1 MANRGIWVIGCWILL
16 VFTLGGSLSAQ
27 DVTVSRE
34 IRLNT
39 KMPRFKLLGKTGA
52 GYAALRYG
60 ESQMVFDLYNNRLN
74 LQRSQT
80 VKLNQ
85 AIYEDAF
92 VDAEGGWVLLH
103 RPTKDS
109 STLAA
114 VRLNN
119 QLQLQNEINVTL
131 DAIPQSRRSPDGRYK
146 VYQSEYGNA
155 YVVLRSASNSSQ
167 LEQVA
172 IYDKNFEAI
181 ASYSITISPEDRFN
195 QILITQSRD
204 VYLLFTENT
213 ARPKP
218 FILYLAAEGSTSL
231 VRHNIPM
238 ETFPYHPGKIKYD
251 AMQDKLIFASL
262 YSDRK
267 EDENY
272 GATGLI
278 HGYFDGQHWDL
289 EEEEFSHNML
299 TDLTGQALRQSDNRL
314 KTYYVNRIIPSALDS
329 SYTLLME
336 SFYSEEEQ
344 VFVPSVFATTTLSNY
359 RTVELYYYNDII
371 ALQRSPYYEV
381 DDYTILRKSQLSEND
396 NGRYSG
402 IFLMNRRK
410 ELSLLYAD
418 AITLD
423 GNYNRF
429 VLTGKNVAKESLFNL
444 GQKEVLPLTKLAQ
457 QTAVNECIMP
467 SYVNNKM
474 KLLKI
479 TWF

>member
-1 MANRGIWVIGCWILL
+1 MANRCTAVLLCWILL
-16 VFTLGGSLSAQ
+16 VFSVGASLLAQ

-39 KMPRFKLLGKTGA
+39 KMPRFKLLGKTGT

-60 ESQMVFDLYNNRLN
+60 QSQLVFDLYNHRLN
-74 LQRSQT
+74 LKGSQT

-85 AIYEDAF
+85 ALYEDAF
-92 VDAEGGWVLLH
+92 VDAKGGWLLLH

-109 STLAA
+109 STLSA
-114 VRLNN
+114 VRLNAE
-119 QLQLQNEINVTL
+119 LQLQNEVNITL
-131 DAIPQSRRSPDGRYK
+131 DAIPQGRRSPDGRYK

-155 YVVLRSASNSSQ
+155 YVVMRSASNSSQ
-167 LEQVA
+167 LDQVVL
-172 IYDKNFEAI
+172 YNENFELI
-181 ASYSITISPEDRFN
+181 ASYPITISPEDRFN
-195 QILITQSRD
+195 QILITQSGEA
-204 VYLLFTENT
+204 YLLFTEDGDH
-213 ARPKP
+213 PKP
-218 FILYLAAEGSTSL
+218 FILYLSSESSASP
-231 VRHNIPM
+231 VRYNVPM
-238 ETFPYHPGKIKYD
+238 KSFPYHPGKIKYD
-251 AMQDKLIFASL
+251 AKQDKLIFASL

-278 HGYFDGQHWDL
+278 HGYFDGQYWDL
-289 EEEEFSHNML
+289 EEERFSHNML

-314 KTYYVNRIIPSALDS
+314 KTYYVNRIIPSAFDS
-329 SYTLLME
+329 SYTLVME

-344 VFVPSVFATTTLSNY
+344 VFIPSVFATTTLSNY

-371 ALQRSPYYEV
+371 VLQRSPHYEV

-410 ELSLLYAD
+410 ELSLLYAA

-429 VLTGKNVAKESLFNL
+429 VLTGQSVVKESLFNL
-444 GQKEVLPLTKLAQ
+444 GQKEVLPLTKLAL
-457 QTAVNECIMP
+457 QTALNECIMP

-479 TWF
+479 AWF

>member
-1 MANRGIWVIGCWILL
+1 MANQHIVSLWCWILF

-167 LEQVA
+167 LEQV
-172 IYDKNFEAI
+172 IICNQNFELI

-204 VYLLFTENT
+204 VYLLFTENS

-231 VRHNIPM
+231 VRHNVPM
-238 ETFPYHPGKIKYD
+238 EAYPYHPGKIKYD

-278 HGYFDGQHWDL
+278 HGYFDGQYWDL

-299 TDLTGQALRQSDNRL
+299 TDLMGQALRQSDNRL

-381 DDYTILRKSQLSEND
+381 DDYAILRKSQLSEND

-410 ELSLLYAD
+410 ELSLLYTD

-429 VLTGKNVAKESLFNL
+429 VLTGENVAKESLFNL

>member
-1 MANRGIWVIGCWILL
+1 M
-16 VFTLGGSLSAQ
+16 AQ

-39 KMPRFKLLGKTGA
+39 KMPRFKLLGKTGT

-60 ESQMVFDLYNNRLN
+60 QSQLVFDLYNHRLN
-74 LQRSQT
+74 LKGSQT

-85 AIYEDAF
+85 ALYEDAF
-92 VDAEGGWVLLH
+92 VDAKGGWLLLH

-109 STLAA
+109 STLSA
-114 VRLNN
+114 VRLNAE
-119 QLQLQNEINVTL
+119 LQLQNEVNITL
-131 DAIPQSRRSPDGRYK
+131 DAIPQGRRSPDGRYK

-155 YVVLRSASNSSQ
+155 YVVMRSASNSSQ
-167 LEQVA
+167 LDQVVL
-172 IYDKNFEAI
+172 YNENFELI
-181 ASYSITISPEDRFN
+181 ASYPITISPEDRFN
-195 QILITQSRD
+195 QILITQSGEA
-204 VYLLFTENT
+204 YLLFTEDGDH
-213 ARPKP
+213 PKP
-218 FILYLAAEGSTSL
+218 FILYLSSESSASP
-231 VRHNIPM
+231 VRYNVPM
-238 ETFPYHPGKIKYD
+238 ESFPYHPGKIKYD
-251 AMQDKLIFASL
+251 AKQDKLIFASL

-278 HGYFDGQHWDL
+278 HGYFDGQYWDL
-289 EEEEFSHNML
+289 EEERFSHNML

-314 KTYYVNRIIPSALDS
+314 KTYYVNRIIPSAFDS
-329 SYTLLME
+329 SYTLVME

-344 VFVPSVFATTTLSNY
+344 VFIPSVFATTTLSNY

-371 ALQRSPYYEV
+371 ILQRSPHYEV

-410 ELSLLYAD
+410 ELSLLYAA

-429 VLTGKNVAKESLFNL
+429 VLTGQSVVKESLFNL
-444 GQKEVLPLTKLAQ
+444 GQKEVLPLTKLAL
-457 QTAVNECIMP
+457 QTALNECIMP

-479 TWF
+479 AWF